1 MQGKRDPLLKS
12 LLRGAYRRALGLQV
26 SLRARARAGEPRLFY
41 GGARAGSGGGPL
53 VKVAR
58 LQAAFP
64 EDRRHYNLVYLLS
77 NAPYLPASALA
88 TLKARG
94 VPMVLNQNGTFYP
107 AWFDGDWQA
116 RNALMAQAYH
126 AADHVF
132 WQSAFCRRF
141 ADEHLGRRQGPGEI
155 LFNAIDT
162 AHFTPAQRPERP
174 VTFLVAGKIEHH
186 LYPRVGDA
194 VMALAG
200 LRKQGIAA
208 RLIVAGSLDDESARR
223 AEADIARFGLDTEV
237 DLTGPYT
244 QAVAPAIYRRADI
257 YLMTKPNDPC
267 PNTVLE
273 AMACGLPVV
282 YSATGGVPEL
292 AGETG
297 WPLAVEESTQ
307 TMIWPLAGPLTET
320 MAAAARGY
328 AERGAAARAR
338 AVERFDIAPWI
349 ARHRAVFEDLLS
361 RGSKS

>member
-1 MQGKRDPLLKS
+1 MAGKHDPFLKS
-12 LLRGAYRRALGLQV
+12 LLRGAYRKTLGIEV
-26 SLRARARAGEPRLFY
+26 AMRARPRPGAPRLFY

-58 LQAAFP
+58 LQQAFP
-64 EDRRHYNLVYLLS
+64 EDRKAYNLVYLLS

-94 VPMVLNQNGTFYP
+94 VPVVLNQNGTFYP
-107 AWFDGDWQA
+107 AWFAGDWQA
-116 RNALMAQAYH
+116 KNAEMAVAYH

-141 ADEHLGRRQGPGEI
+141 ADMHLGPRQGPGEV
-155 LFNAIDT
+155 LFNAVDT
-162 AHFTPAQRPERP
+162 TRFSPAPRPARP

-186 LYPRVGDA
+186 LYNRVGDA
-194 VMALAG
+194 VMALAA
-200 LRKQGIAA
+200 LRKGGIEA
-208 RLIVAGSLDDESARR
+208 RLVVAGSMDDESGRR
-223 AEADIARFGLDTEV
+223 AEADIARFGLDTAV
-237 DLTGPYT
+237 DLLGAYD
-244 QAVAPAIYRRADI
+244 QAGAPAIYRSADI

-282 YSATGGVPEL
+282 YSASGGVPEL

-297 WPLAVEESTQ
+297 WPLKVAESTQ
-307 TMIWPLAGPLTET
+307 SMAWPLAGPLTDA

-328 AERGAAARAR
+328 GEQGAAARDR
-338 AVERFDIAPWI
+338 ATALFDIAPWI
-349 ARHRAVFEDLLS
+349 ARHRAVFEALLA
-361 RGSKS
+361 RGGDR

>member
-1 MQGKRDPLLKS
+1 MAGKRDPMLKS
-12 LLRGAYRRALGLQV
+12 LLRRGYRAALGLQV
-26 SLRARARAGEPRLFY
+26 TCNARARPGAPKLFY

-64 EDRRHYNLVYLLS
+64 EDRRRYNLVYLLS

-88 TLKARG
+88 TLKTRG

-107 AWFDGDWQA
+107 AWFEGDWQA
-116 RNALMAQAYH
+116 KNAEMAHAYH

-141 ADEHLGRRQGPGEI
+141 ADQHLGARQGPGEI
-155 LFNAIDT
+155 LFNAVDT
-162 AHFTPAQRPERP
+162 THFTPAPRPQRP

-186 LYPRVGDA
+186 LYPRIGDA
-194 VMALAG
+194 VIALAS
-200 LRKQGIAA
+200 LRKGGIDA

-237 DLTGPYT
+237 DLTGP
-244 QAVAPAIYRRADI
+244 
-257 YLMTKPNDPC
+257 
-267 PNTVLE
+267 NTVLE

-297 WPLAVEESTQ
+297 WPLGVEESIR
-307 TMIWPLAGPLTET
+307 TMVWPLAGLLTES
-320 MAAAARGY
+320 MAAAAYGY
-328 AERGAAARAR
+328 GEKGAAASQRAR
-338 AVERFDIAPWI
+338 DRFDIAPWI
-349 ARHRAVFEDLLS
+349 ARHRAVFEDLLAQGTD
-361 RGSKS
+361 R